1 MVRFKHR
8 YFTVE
13 IIPDHLP
20 KLESFQINSHE
31 LTKGILNCIQELHG
45 DFGVAAVT
53 SGFKAKYCNPATRIG
68 VIRSRHGPHRLVAS
82 SLPFMKSLQNK
93 PVMLRTLYTG
103 ATLKQCFK
111 FAVAYQKKEL
121 MKVWNSLP
129 NNKARDAL
137 KNSFMDLSAFQEM
150 ELSIKVSTDLNSQT
164 DAAD

>member
-13 IIPDHLP
+13 VIPANVP
-20 KLESFQINSHE
+20 KSEGFQMTSNALS
-31 LTKGILNCIQELHG
+31 KGILNCIQNLHG

-82 SLPFMKSLQNK
+82 SLPLIKTLRNK

-111 FAVAYQKKEL
+111 FAVKYQKTEL
-121 MKVWNSLP
+121 MKVWNSIP
-129 NNKARDAL
+129 NET
-137 KNSFMDLSAFQEM
+137 KNYHRKSFMDLSAFQELEM
-150 ELSIKVSTDLNSQT
+150 SVKVSTDLTSEND
-164 DAAD
+164 DAD